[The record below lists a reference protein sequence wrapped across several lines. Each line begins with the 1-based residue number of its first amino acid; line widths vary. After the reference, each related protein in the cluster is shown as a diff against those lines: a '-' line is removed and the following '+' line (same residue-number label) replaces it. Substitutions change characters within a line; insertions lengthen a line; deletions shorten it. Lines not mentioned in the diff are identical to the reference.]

1 MFLSD
6 IVEGKSFFDYEWLD
20 SGTLDFWDMIEKEFD
35 KWFEGMLVI
44 IVISISADVLLKDG
58 VV

>member
-35 KWFEGMLVI
+35 KWFEGVFVI

>member
-1 MFLSD
+1 MFLVD
-6 IVEGKSFFDYEWLD
+6 KVEGKSFFDYEWLD
-20 SGTLDFWDMIEKEFD
+20 SGSLDFWDMIEKEFD
-35 KWFEGMLVI
+35 KWFEGVLVI

>member
-1 MFLSD
+1 MFLGD
-6 IVEGKSFFDYEWLD
+6 KVEGKSFFDYEWLD
-20 SGTLDFWDMIEKEFD
+20 SGSLDFWDMIEKEFD
-35 KWFEGMLVI
+35 KWFEGVLVI

>member
-20 SGTLDFWDMIEKEFD
+20 SGSLDFWDVIEKEFD
-35 KWFEGMLVI
+35 KWFEGVLVI
-44 IVISISADVLLKDG
+44 IVIAISADVLLKDG

>member
-35 KWFEGMLVI
+35 KWFEGVLVI

>member
-20 SGTLDFWDMIEKEFD
+20 SGSLDFWDMIEKEFD

>member
-20 SGTLDFWDMIEKEFD
+20 SGSLDFWDMIEKEFD
-35 KWFEGMLVI
+35 KWFEGVLVI

>member
-6 IVEGKSFFDYEWLD
+6 IVEGKSFFDYKWLD
-20 SGTLDFWDMIEKEFD
+20 SGSLDFWDMIEKEFD
-35 KWFEGMLVI
+35 KWFEGVFVI

>member
-20 SGTLDFWDMIEKEFD
+20 SGSLDFWDVIEKEFD
-35 KWFEGMLVI
+35 KWFEGVLVI